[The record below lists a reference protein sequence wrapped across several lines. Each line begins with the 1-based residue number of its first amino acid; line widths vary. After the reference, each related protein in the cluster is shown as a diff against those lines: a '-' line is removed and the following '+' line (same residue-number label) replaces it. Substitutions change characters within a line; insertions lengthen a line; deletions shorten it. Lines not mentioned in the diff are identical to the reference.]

1 LVGVCA
7 EVLRA
12 ERENGEMKSRLEIC
26 SVIGAIGGYMSHDT
40 VIHCV
45 IRPVVRM
52 AARTGLTPNQVTTTR
67 LATGL
72 AASIIFA
79 QGTYGWMVLGGV
91 VFLFSML
98 LDRADGELAR
108 QTDQMSLI
116 GHRYDLAADGIASVA
131 TFVGLGIGLAHTDG
145 RSAFWFGA
153 LAGLGIGALFFELNV
168 LKLVSVCGHDL
179 FGGRITVDPDDA
191 MIIVPILIWCNLA
204 APMVIVAAVISSCAA
219 VGVGTLGFLRGRADA
234 SGPDRNWLGKTS
246 P

>member
-1 LVGVCA
+1 MA
-7 EVLRA
+7 
-12 ERENGEMKSRLEIC
+12 KSNAR
-26 SVIGAIGGYMSHDT
+26 SKFVPWSAIGDHMSHDT

-45 IRPVVRM
+45 VRPAVRM
-52 AARTGLTPNQVTTTR
+52 AARAGLTPNQVTTTR

-72 AASIIFA
+72 AASVIFA

-98 LDRADGELAR
+98 LDRADGALAR
-108 QTDQMSLI
+108 QTGQTSLT
-116 GHRYDLAADGIASVA
+116 GHRYDLLADGIASVA
-131 TFVGLGIGLAHTDG
+131 TFVGLGIGLAYTDG

-153 LAGLGIGALFFELNV
+153 LAGLGIGTLFFELNV

-179 FGGRITVDPDDA
+179 FGGRIIVDPDDA
-191 MIIVPILIWCNLA
+191 MIFVPILIWCNLA
-204 APMVIVAAVISSCAA
+204 APMVVVAAVVSSCAA

-234 SGPDRNWLGKTS
+234 AGTGLARKTS